1 MKPMPNSLLFLLAAV
16 PVLAANA
23 PPDRMT
29 RIEHGLRP
37 DVTIE
42 GDTPWTIE
50 ERMRHYEVP
59 AVSIAV
65 IQDFDVVAYRVYGVA
80 DRESAAGRAAV
91 RRAG

>member
-42 GDTPWTIE
+42 GELVQRYWTPFSLTTTPTLS
-50 ERMRHYEVP
+50 V
-59 AVSIAV
+59 
-65 IQDFDVVAYRVYGVA
+65 G
-80 DRESAAGRAAV
+80 
-91 RRAG
+91 